1 MSLKQFF
8 ALLGFAFVVVWAA
21 IGLGTA
27 ILCLLGAGV
36 FAALGAVVSGQIDLA
51 AVQERVRQGREEV
64 ASVVAPA
71 PGPPSPTYAPPPP
84 PAPVRAR
91 RVR

>member
-8 ALLGFAFVVVWAA
+8 ALLGFAFVVVWSA

-36 FAALGAVVSGQIDLA
+36 FATLGAVITGQIDLA
-51 AVQERVRQGREEV
+51 VVQERVRQGREEV
-64 ASVVAPA
+64 ASVVSPA
-71 PGPPSPTYAPPPP
+71 RPSTPYAPPPP